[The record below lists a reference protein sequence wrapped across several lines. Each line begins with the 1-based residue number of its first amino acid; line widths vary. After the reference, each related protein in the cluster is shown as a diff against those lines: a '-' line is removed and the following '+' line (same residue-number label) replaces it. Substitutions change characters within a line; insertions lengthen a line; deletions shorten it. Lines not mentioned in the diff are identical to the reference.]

1 MNDAI
6 KTELLAAGSKTTDG
20 EWTNLLI
27 DQSIGRMIAIISG
40 TVFMG
45 SELARRDEWLD
56 AAANYTGTGFYALF
70 LIKMWPKPLR
80 NIASLFNLK
89 LRSLRKQR
97 RQALDFLV
105 PIIQQ
110 RRKLMSS
117 GEKVPD
123 DMLRWMLA
131 KGEEIPDSLDDE
143 KVAGQLLQLTLV
155 AIHTTSLT
163 TTFL

>member
-1 MNDAI
+1 
-6 KTELLAAGSKTTDG
+6 
-20 EWTNLLI
+20 
-27 DQSIGRMIAIISG
+27 MIAIVSG

-45 SELARRDEWLD
+45 ADLARRDEWLD

-89 LRSLRKQR
+89 LRSLRSQR
-97 RQALDFLV
+97 RKALDFLV

-110 RRKLMSS
+110 RRGLMTR

-131 KGEEIPDSLDDE
+131 KGEEIPDSLVDE

-163 TTFL
+163 STFL

>member
-1 MNDAI
+1 
-6 KTELLAAGSKTTDG
+6 
-20 EWTNLLI
+20 
-27 DQSIGRMIAIISG
+27 MIAIVSG

-45 SELARRDEWLD
+45 ADLARRDEWLE

-80 NIASLFNLK
+80 NISSLFNMK
-89 LRSLRKQR
+89 LRSLRSQR
-97 RQALDFLV
+97 RKALNFLV

-110 RRKLMSS
+110 RRVLMNL

-131 KGEEIPDSLDDE
+131 KGEEIPDSLIDE

-163 TTFL
+163 STFL

>member
-1 MNDAI
+1 MNEAI
-6 KTELLAAGSKTTDG
+6 DTELIPSGSNAADG
-20 EWTNLLI
+20 EWTNILI
-27 DQSIGRMIAIISG
+27 DQAIGRMIAIVSG
-40 TVFMG
+40 TIFMG
-45 SELARRDEWLD
+45 ADLARRGEWLD
-56 AAANYTGTGFYALF
+56 AASNYTGTGFYALF

-80 NIASLFNLK
+80 NIASLFNMK
-89 LRSLRKQR
+89 LRSLRSQR
-97 RQALDFLV
+97 RKALQFLV
-105 PIIQQ
+105 PIIQE
-110 RRKLMSS
+110 RRGLMSR

-163 TTFL
+163 MTFL